1 LAFSIV
7 THSPDETF
15 QIGQALGRMAKPG
28 DVLLLQGPL
37 GTGKTLLTQGLA
49 KGLGITAPVTSP
61 TFIIV
66 NQYPGPLV
74 LYHVDL
80 YRIEATAEA
89 IDLGL
94 DDYFFGDG
102 VCVVE
107 WPERAPSAMPPEH
120 LLVVLEHIGEH
131 ERSFSFQPKG
141 SRYQA
146 LAEQLRKAIDLRPG
160 QKAGG
165 SRPHPGTDPPSG
177 GSA

>member
-1 LAFSIV
+1 MAFSIV

-15 QIGQALGRMAKPG
+15 HIGQILGRMTRPG

-66 NQYPGPLV
+66 NQYPGPFM

-80 YRIEATAEA
+80 YRIEAIAEA

-94 DDYFFGDG
+94 DDYFFGEG

-107 WPERAPSAMPPEH
+107 WPERAPSAMPPER
-120 LLVVLEHIGEH
+120 LLVLLEHVGEQ
-131 ERSFSFQPKG
+131 ERRLSFQSEG

-146 LAEQLRKAIDLRPG
+146 LLQELQEAIG
-160 QKAGG
+160 QRQNQHAGG
-165 SRPHPGTDPPSG
+165 SWPNPGAGPPSG